1 VRGKPELFAD
11 HYSQATLFYRS
22 QTPVEQAHIR
32 GALRWATK
40 SGAGRAPV
48 CRDAAQHRR
57 IAHGNVARDLG
68 MELPEPLP
76 LLIKPRKPE
85 VTTSPALSLFAR
97 PGDGGIR
104 SRRIAI
110 LVADGVDVDGADV
123 ARGPCCRR
131 CRTPRRSEARQRE
144 SDDGDSIEVE
154 VTLETMPSVLV
165 DAVAVPAGDAAANS
179 LGNIGQAAEFIV
191 NAYRHCK
198 PILAL
203 GAGCELVRSAGVPGS
218 ASSSDADP
226 GLMLIDNN
234 DAKRALPAFI
244 DGYAKHRHYARQMDP
259 PPV

>member
-1 VRGKPELFAD
+1 MP
-11 HYSQATLFYRS
+11 
-22 QTPVEQAHIR
+22 
-32 GALRWATK
+32 
-40 SGAGRAPV
+40 
-48 CRDAAQHRR
+48 
-57 IAHGNVARDLG
+57 RDLG

-110 LVADGVDVDGADV
+110 LVADGVDVDGAKTLHAGLAAEGAV
-123 ARGPCCRR
+123 PRYVGPRLG
-131 CRTPRRSEARQRE
+131 SVQ

-244 DGYAKHRHYARQMDP
+244 DAIAKHRHYARPIPRPFDGGCP
-259 PPV
+259 DHAEVASRRRRIVALSRGVGS